1 MPDRRKAVALH
12 YEAGGSAPTS
22 IAKGNGAMA
31 DSIIRVARENGVF
44 VHQSPELVGMLMQ
57 LDIDEKI
64 PETLYTVIAELLAWL
79 YTIDSSHNSSQSERM

>member
-12 YEAGGSAPTS
+12 YEAGGSALTS